1 MKILLVNDTSLNLQ
15 KWSWNTAH
23 SLIKSQ
29 RMVRLNHVQKSIEAL
44 RSQWTSDK
52 GPNPTSIQT
61 EDTFVPFLWTDPT
74 VVEVVQLG
82 FKGTSPI
89 VPKCSH
95 YYCKVRVWV
104 NTNQKSDMLSLIKS
118 RKKESA
124 GGSSSSKGSKGG
136 KRSKSSERSRSAI
149 TQIEQAEEDPGTNHS
164 FITNDQHLQ
173 NNSFDEGDYG
183 TLTLGLSDTRYG
195 HIFLPF
201 WGQCSWWAV
210 LRISDGGVWGIF
222 SF

>member
-1 MKILLVNDTSLNLQ
+1 
-15 KWSWNTAH
+15 
-23 SLIKSQ
+23 
-29 RMVRLNHVQKSIEAL
+29 MVRLNIEQKSIDAL
-44 RSQWTSDK
+44 RSYPSER
-52 GPNPTSIQT
+52 QT
-61 EDTFVPFLWTDPT
+61 EVLILLPFKLKTLSCHFSEPILLLLKLFSR
-74 VVEVVQLG
+74 V
-82 FKGTSPI
+82 FKGPI

-95 YYCKVRVWV
+95 YYCMVRVWV

-124 GGSSSSKGSKGG
+124 GGSSSSSSKGSKGG
-136 KRSKSSERSRSAI
+136 KRSKSSERSRSAT

-201 WGQCSWWAV
+201 WGQCSWWVV
-210 LRISDGGVWGIF
+210 LRISDGGALF
-222 SF
+222 RFRA

>member
-1 MKILLVNDTSLNLQ
+1 MMQVN
-15 KWSWNTAH
+15 WG
-23 SLIKSQ
+23 
-29 RMVRLNHVQKSIEAL
+29 IEVL
-44 RSQWTSDK
+44 SQWKSDR

-61 EDTFVPFLWTDPT
+61 EDTILPFLWTDPT
-74 VVEVVQLG
+74 VVEVVQSG
-82 FKGTSPI
+82 FKGTSPT

-95 YYCKVRVWV
+95 YYCMVRVWV

-124 GGSSSSKGSKGG
+124 GGSSSSSKGSKGG

-164 FITNDQHLQ
+164 FITHDQHLQ

-183 TLTLGLSDTRYG
+183 TLTLGLSDTRYS

-201 WGQCSWWAV
+201 WC
-210 LRISDGGVWGIF
+210 IF

>member
-1 MKILLVNDTSLNLQ
+1 
-15 KWSWNTAH
+15 
-23 SLIKSQ
+23 
-29 RMVRLNHVQKSIEAL
+29 
-44 RSQWTSDK
+44 
-52 GPNPTSIQT
+52 
-61 EDTFVPFLWTDPT
+61 
-74 VVEVVQLG
+74 
-82 FKGTSPI
+82 
-89 VPKCSH
+89 
-95 YYCKVRVWV
+95 
-104 NTNQKSDMLSLIKS
+104 MLSLIKS

-136 KRSKSSERSRSAI
+136 KRSKSSERSRSAT

-201 WGQCSWWAV
+201 GGQCS
-210 LRISDGGVWGIF
+210 
-222 SF
+222 